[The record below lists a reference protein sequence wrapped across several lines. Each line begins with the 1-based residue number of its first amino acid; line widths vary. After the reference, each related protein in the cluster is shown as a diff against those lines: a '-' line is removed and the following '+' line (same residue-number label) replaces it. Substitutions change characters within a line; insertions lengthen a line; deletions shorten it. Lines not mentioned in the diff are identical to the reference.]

1 MLNLKV
7 DDKVLMRNTWH
18 AEIGVVD
25 KITPT
30 GLIKVDGYTFRPD
43 GHERGG
49 DSYYPWYIEPLTPE
63 LEVEFYK
70 KRFISKVANRASDYN
85 FRNMSYDIAKAL
97 NELLGLQIEE

>member
-7 DDKVLMRNTWH
+7 GDKVLMRNTWCTG
-18 AEIGVVD
+18 IGVVD

-30 GLIKVDGYTFRPD
+30 GIIKVGSYSFRPD
-43 GHERGG
+43 GRERGG
-49 DSYYPWYIEPLTPE
+49 DSYRPWYIEPLTPE

-70 KRFISKVANRASDYN
+70 KRFISEVANRASDYD

-97 NELLGLQIEE
+97 NELLGLQIQE